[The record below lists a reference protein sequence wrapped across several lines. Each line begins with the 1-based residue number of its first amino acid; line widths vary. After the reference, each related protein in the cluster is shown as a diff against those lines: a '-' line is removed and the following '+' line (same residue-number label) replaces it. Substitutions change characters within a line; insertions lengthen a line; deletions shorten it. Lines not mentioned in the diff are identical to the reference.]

1 MKILFLQY
9 WYDYY
14 GGIETVDD
22 SLATQFSKDGYDVT
36 ILCLW
41 QKGQGEFIE
50 AKNYK
55 KRCIGNQHKR
65 PSYKKMISDFFHL
78 KIKTVIKSM
87 KEVIKSKKITNNHY
101 KKCSSEIEKINPDH
115 IIVSSYELLQF
126 VPKPYLKK
134 CYLHMHNGF
143 KYYFN
148 SHAKYKHQK
157 IENLLYEYKD
167 KINKFIWLTPN
178 FMNCA
183 VKKGLENST
192 YMFNPVRIN
201 ASLRSHLDK
210 NKVVFIGRLAPQKGV
225 DRLIDI
231 FNNRDYKYKDWELL
245 IYGSGNTDNLKFNNN
260 VKQMG
265 AISEVGSALKN
276 ASIFALTSYWEGFP
290 MVVLEAYE
298 YGIPVICY
306 DFEVSS
312 SEIIVDGETGYIIE
326 QGNKEEYVKKLN
338 KLMGDKKLRL
348 SMGKNAKKFV
358 QQFYREEVVKRW
370 YKLFKGEL

>member
-22 SLATQFSKDGYDVT
+22 SLATQFSEDGYDVT

-41 QKGQGEFIE
+41 QKGQGEFIK

-55 KRCIGNQHKR
+55 KICIGNQHKR

-87 KEVIKSKKITNNHY
+87 KEVIIAKKITRNDY
-101 KKCSSEIEKINPDH
+101 KNFSNQIENITPDH

-126 VPKPYLKK
+126 VPKNYLKK

-148 SHAKYKHQK
+148 DHVKYKHQK
-157 IENLLYEYKD
+157 IEDLLYEYKN
-167 KINKFIWLTPN
+167 KISKFIWLTPN

-183 VKKGLENST
+183 IKQGLDNST
-192 YMFNPVRIN
+192 YIFNPVRIN
-201 ASLRSHLDK
+201 VKNGSSLDTQ
-210 NKVVFIGRLAPQKGV
+210 KVVFIGRLSPVKGV
-225 DRLIDI
+225 DRLINI
-231 FNNRDYKYKDWELL
+231 FNNRDSKYKEWELL
-245 IYGSGNTDNLKFNNN
+245 IYGSGDECNLKFGNS
-260 VKQMG
+260 VKKMG
-265 AISEVGSALKN
+265 TVSDVGVALKN
-276 ASIFALTSYWEGFP
+276 ASIFALTSYSEGFP

-298 YGIPVICY
+298 YGIPVIAY

-326 QGNKEEYVKKLN
+326 QGNKDEYIKKMN
-338 KLMGDKKLRL
+338 KLMSDKKLRL
-348 SMGKNAKKFV
+348 NMGENAKEFV
-358 QQFYREEVVKRW
+358 KTFHREEVVKRW